1 MLEGRCEEKGF
12 GEGFGCLKGF
22 SKVKGLPW
30 PKEAVS
36 TEIQLK
42 VKRESWV
49 EGGCKQEFQVLW
61 DLVPGL
67 QRVGDGKRTHK
78 KKGRERSLS
87 HPRRP
92 RKAGWK
98 SKSLTKL
105 FWFCF

>member
-1 MLEGRCEEKGF
+1 M
-12 GEGFGCLKGF
+12 KGF

-42 VKRESWV
+42 VKRESWG

-67 QRVGDGKRTHK
+67 QRVDDGKRTHK
-78 KKGRERSLS
+78 KKGWRKVSLAS
-87 HPRRP
+87 K
-92 RKAGWK
+92 KAKEGWVEEQVSDK
-98 SKSLTKL
+98 AFLVLLLKNV
-105 FWFCF
+105 